1 MAKTYPAIGPFTAG
15 DIITAATMTDVQ
27 TNLTNQRVPP
37 MCRAVRSTN
46 QSFANGALAA
56 VNFDAEDFATDGMF
70 APTRNYIEAQT
81 TGIYGIDASLQFQS
95 NGVGQRAAVII
106 INPTFSGSG
115 DSAVI
120 TAGTRAAGSYTNAVG
135 SGIQTSL
142 SVSSTFSLAGG
153 DTVALLAFQNAG
165 GPLSFTTGVEQTAL
179 SLTWL
184 GQVS

>member
-15 DIITAATMTDVQ
+15 DILTAATMTDIE
-27 TNLTNQRVPP
+27 TNLDNQRVPP
-37 MCRAVRSTN
+37 MCQMARLLLSTLTPRTLTRTACLRQRATTLRRRPQESMGST
-46 QSFANGALAA
+46 LACKSR
-56 VNFDAEDFATDGMF
+56 AT
-70 APTRNYIEAQT
+70 AT
-81 TGIYGIDASLQFQS
+81 
-95 NGVGQRAAVII
+95 GQRAAVII

-120 TAGTRAAGSYTNAVG
+120 TAGTRAAGSYTNALG
-135 SGIQTSL
+135 SGLQTSL
-142 SVSSTFSLAGG
+142 SVSSTFSLAEG

-165 GPLSFTTGVEQTAL
+165 GALSFTTGAEQTAL